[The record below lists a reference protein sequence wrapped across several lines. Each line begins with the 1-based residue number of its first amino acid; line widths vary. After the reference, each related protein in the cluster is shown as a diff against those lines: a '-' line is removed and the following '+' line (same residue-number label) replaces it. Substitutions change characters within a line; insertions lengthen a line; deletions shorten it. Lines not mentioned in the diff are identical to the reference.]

1 MKDCSLC
8 SMITFMCKVIC
19 VTDLKLC
26 ENKDEQLRRLVN
38 SGIDMLILRAKELSE
53 DEYRALAKEVTELA
67 EQTGTEVVLHSFYKT
82 AIELGAKKIHLPLP
96 VLRELDEDTKSR
108 FEVIGAS
115 VHSVDEAREAVSLGA
130 SYLTAGH
137 IFETDCKKG
146 LKGRGTA
153 FLREVCESVDV
164 PVYAI
169 GGISPDNVWRVKR
182 AGADGVCLMSAFM
195 TDSQPD
201 LLAGRLKDKLSARI
215 TAEQLRLYAI
225 TDNRYFRD
233 RGMVECVEAALKG
246 GANIIQ
252 LRDKGVSHEQLV
264 QEAKLLREICV
275 RYDVPLIV
283 NDDWRAA
290 LEAGADGVHVGIE
303 DESVAEIRRHVPEG
317 FIIGATAK
325 TVEQAQTAQA
335 QGADYLGVGAMF
347 ASPTKPNAI
356 HIDKAQFTRI
366 KQSVRIPCVA
376 IGGITKANLPT
387 LSDIGPDGFAL
398 VSAVFG
404 AEDIETETKELA
416 ALCRCC
422 WGKPF

>member
-1 MKDCSLC
+1 MRACSLC
-8 SMITFMCKVIC
+8 STITFMCKVIC

-26 ENKDEQLRRLVN
+26 EDSEAQLRRLGH
-38 SGIDMLILRAKELSE
+38 SGIDTLILRAKELSE
-53 DEYRALAKEVTELA
+53 GEYCDLAKKVMSIFSSSR
-67 EQTGTEVVLHSFYKT
+67 TEVILHSFYKT
-82 AIELGAKKIHLPLP
+82 AAKLRAKKIHLPLP
-96 VLRELDEDTKSR
+96 ILRELDESTKAQ

-115 VHSVDEAREAVSLGA
+115 VHSVSEAREAVSLGA

-146 LKGRGTA
+146 LAGRGTA
-153 FLREVCESVDV
+153 FLREVCDSVSV

-169 GGISPDNVWRVKR
+169 GGVAPENVWRVKR
-182 AGADGVCLMSAFM
+182 AGAAGVCLMSAFM
-195 TDSQPD
+195 NGEPSVLVNSLRDSMS
-201 LLAGRLKDKLSARI
+201 KRI
-215 TAEQLRLYAI
+215 TEEQLRLYAI

-246 GANIIQ
+246 RANIIQ
-252 LRDKGVSHEQLV
+252 LRDKGVSHEELV
-264 QEAKLLREICV
+264 HEAKILREVCG
-275 RYDVPLIV
+275 RYGVPLIV

-303 DESVAEIRRHVPEG
+303 DDSVAEIRKHVPEG

-335 QGADYLGVGAMF
+335 QGADYLGVGAVF
-347 ASPTKPNAI
+347 PSPTKPDAI
-356 HIDKAQFTRI
+356 HIDKAQFAQI

-387 LSDIGPDGFAL
+387 LSDLGADGFAV

-404 AEDIETETKELA
+404 AENIEAETKELA
-416 ALCRCC
+416 LLCR
-422 WGKPF
+422 

>member
-8 SMITFMCKVIC
+8 STITFMCKVIC

-26 ENKDEQLRRLVN
+26 EDKDAQLRRLAH
-38 SGIDMLILRAKELSE
+38 SGVDMLILRAKELSE
-53 DEYRALAKEVTELA
+53 DEYRALAKEVSELA
-67 EQTGTEVVLHSFYKT
+67 AQTGTEVVLHSFYKT
-82 AIELGAKKIHLPLP
+82 AIELGAEKIHLPLP

-108 FEVIGAS
+108 FEVIGVS
-115 VHSVDEAREAVSLGA
+115 VHSADEAREAVSLGA

-252 LRDKGVSHEQLV
+252 LRDKGVSHEKLV
-264 QEAKLLREICV
+264 HEAKLLREVCV

-303 DESVAEIRRHVPEG
+303 DDAVAEIRRNVPEG

-335 QGADYLGVGAMF
+335 QGADYLGVGAVF
-347 ASPTKPNAI
+347 PSPTKPNAV

-387 LSDIGPDGFAL
+387 LSDLGPDGFAL

>member
-1 MKDCSLC
+1 M
-8 SMITFMCKVIC
+8 
-19 VTDLKLC
+19 
-26 ENKDEQLRRLVN
+26 
-38 SGIDMLILRAKELSE
+38 
-53 DEYRALAKEVTELA
+53 
-67 EQTGTEVVLHSFYKT
+67 
-82 AIELGAKKIHLPLP
+82 
-96 VLRELDEDTKSR
+96 
-108 FEVIGAS
+108 
-115 VHSVDEAREAVSLGA
+115 
-130 SYLTAGH
+130 
-137 IFETDCKKG
+137 
-146 LKGRGTA
+146 
-153 FLREVCESVDV
+153 

-182 AGADGVCLMSAFM
+182 AGADGICLMSAFM

-264 QEAKLLREICV
+264 HEAKLLREVCV

-283 NDDWRAA
+283 NDDWKAA
-290 LEAGADGVHVGIE
+290 VEAGADGVHVGIE
-303 DESVAEIRRHVPEG
+303 DDSVAEIRKHVPEG

-325 TVEQAQTAQA
+325 TVEQARTAQA

-347 ASPTKPNAI
+347 PSPTKPNAVPL
-356 HIDKAQFTRI
+356 DKSGFEAVRR
-366 KQSVRIPCVA
+366 SVHLPCVA

-387 LSDIGPDGFAL
+387 LSDLGADGFAL

-404 AEDIETETKELA
+404 AEDIEAETKELA

>member
-8 SMITFMCKVIC
+8 STITFMCKVIC

-26 ENKDEQLRRLVN
+26 EDKDAQLRRLAH
-38 SGIDMLILRAKELSE
+38 SGVDMLILRAKELSE
-53 DEYRALAKEVTELA
+53 DEYRALAKEVSELA
-67 EQTGTEVVLHSFYKT
+67 AQTGTEVVLHSFYKT
-82 AIELGAKKIHLPLP
+82 AIELGAEKIHLPLP

-108 FEVIGAS
+108 FEVIGVS
-115 VHSVDEAREAVSLGA
+115 VHSADEAREAVSLGA

-169 GGISPDNVWRVKR
+169 GGIAPENAYKVKR

-252 LRDKGVSHEQLV
+252 LRDKGVSHDTLV
-264 QEAKLLREICV
+264 HEAKLLREVCV

-303 DESVAEIRRHVPEG
+303 DESVAEIRKHVPED

-347 ASPTKPNAI
+347 ASPTKPDAI
-356 HIDKAQFTRI
+356 HIDKAQFTSI

-387 LSDIGPDGFAL
+387 LSDLGPDGFAL

>member
-8 SMITFMCKVIC
+8 STITFMCKVIC

-26 ENKDEQLRRLVN
+26 EDKDAQLRRLAH
-38 SGIDMLILRAKELSE
+38 SGVDMLILRAKELSE
-53 DEYRALAKEVTELA
+53 DEYRALAKEVSELA
-67 EQTGTEVVLHSFYKT
+67 AQTGTEVVLHSFYKT
-82 AIELGAKKIHLPLP
+82 AIELGAEKIHLPLP

-108 FEVIGAS
+108 FEVIGVS
-115 VHSVDEAREAVSLGA
+115 VHSADEAREAVSLGA

-264 QEAKLLREICV
+264 HEAKLLREVCV

-303 DESVAEIRRHVPEG
+303 DDAVAEIRRNVPEG

-335 QGADYLGVGAMF
+335 QGADYLGVGAVF
-347 ASPTKPNAI
+347 PSPTKPNAV

-387 LSDIGPDGFAL
+387 LSDLGPDGFAL